1 MNKKHYVIYFDENT
15 NQAITKTSK
24 EWARD
29 NQDYFMPKYNFIDK
43 TPTSNKIDH
52 FLVDILGFTLISDD
66 EKFVCF
72 KLTN

>member
-15 NQAITKTSK
+15 NQAITKTSR
-24 EWARD
+24 EWAMEHPEIFPVF
-29 NQDYFMPKYNFIDK
+29 NNKV
-43 TPTSNKIDH
+43 PTSNEIAYR
-52 FLVDILGFTLISDD
+52 LVSDYGYTLISDD

>member
-15 NQAITKTSK
+15 NQAVTKTSK
-24 EWARD
+24 DWARE
-29 NQDYFMPKYNFIDK
+29 NQHHFQPEYNFIDK
-43 TPTSNKIDH
+43 TPTSNYIDH
-52 FLVDILGFTLISDD
+52 FLVDELGFTLKSDD

>member
-1 MNKKHYVIYFDENT
+1 MNKKHYVIYFDENI
-15 NQAITKTSK
+15 NQAVTKTSR

-29 NQDYFMPKYNFIDK
+29 NQNHFPDYDFIESI
-43 TPTSNKIDH
+43 PTSNTIDH
-52 FLVDILGFTLISDD
+52 FLVDELGYTLISDD